1 MLRQFSLLLLAT
13 TFGCLAQR
21 DGANSANSSR
31 HRMLPADRAGM
42 FQFPQWEVRVM
53 CAKGPG
59 VDPNYNAE
67 TCRKSAFDKLDK
79 MTFFIIGDMGGSSMW
94 QPVNP
99 YTTHAQRSV
108 AAAMKILAKE
118 EQPQFIVNLVREVKD
133 GRFEWTFEN
142 VYDKPFLDVPW
153 YPIIGNH
160 DRHGSVQA
168 QIDYTQRSGS
178 SRWTLPAESENRPW
192 YKVRYEFGSTS
203 KNKKNTVVEF
213 LMIDTILKC
222 GETED
227 IKSDSY
233 LAWIFHESNKNPKEP
248 MPGKDKFAQE
258 QDQWL
263 NQSIKQSNANYLFVA
278 GHYPI
283 YSIGKH
289 GFYNNCLA
297 EMDELM
303 RNNKVTA
310 YLSGHDHNL
319 QHLQLTKPDGN
330 TFDYIISGAG
340 AATDRSQEHW
350 DEFNKTAAEMKGK
363 AKVLLHFPS
372 AHWWIKFAGEEL
384 LSWTTGGFIQAQVT
398 PDKMVLNF
406 YSGQGSVCLDQ
417 TPLVGS
423 LLGKLPFVNQN
434 CKSLYGTTT
443 LCPRDKPKC
452 REEAAA
458 QDKIGWFSGPWWCM
472 KLC

>member
-1 MLRQFSLLLLAT
+1 MDMESDPGWRYLRRTREQILEDQSRPYDSKKNCWIPDPEEGYLAGEIVSGKGEKVTVKVGGGNEKTVKQEEIQEMNPPKFEKTEDMSNLTFSGL
-13 TFGCLAQR
+13 FC
-21 DGANSANSSR
+21 
-31 HRMLPADRAGM
+31 
-42 FQFPQWEVRVM
+42 VV
-53 CAKGPG
+53 
-59 VDPNYNAE
+59 
-67 TCRKSAFDKLDK
+67 
-79 MTFFIIGDMGGSSMW
+79 I
-94 QPVNP
+94 NP
-99 YTTHAQRSV
+99 YKRLPIYTDSV
-108 AAAMKILAKE
+108 A
-118 EQPQFIVNLVREVKD
+118 
-133 GRFEWTFEN
+133 RFYMGKRKTEM
-142 VYDKPFLDVPW
+142 PPHL
-153 YPIIGNH
+153 
-160 DRHGSVQA
+160 
-168 QIDYTQRSGS
+168 
-178 SRWTLPAESENRPW
+178 
-192 YKVRYEFGSTS
+192 
-203 KNKKNTVVEF
+203 
-213 LMIDTILKC
+213 ILKC

-263 NQSIKQSNANYLFVA
+263 NQSIQQSNANYLFVA

-297 EMDELM
+297 EMDQLM
-303 RNNKVTA
+303 RNYKVTA

-443 LCPRDKPKC
+443 LCPREKPKC

-458 QDKIGWFSGPWWCM
+458 QDKTGWFSGPWWCM